1 MLFIFF
7 ICLLLARASAD
18 FLEYHSFEPPFNEV
32 DASGNRL
39 ASPHWRTSG
48 TTVVNN
54 NFIRLTP
61 DRQSKKGA
69 LWSRKAVSVPY
80 FSSVLKF
87 RISGQGKNFFGDGLA
102 LWITQT
108 GYHVDGPVH
117 GFQEKFVGVGIIFD
131 TFRNTEN
138 LANHRDVAVIVNDG
152 SKTYE
157 VMASNVKGCDTNVRY
172 HADRADFSVTD
183 ASRAKITLNDT
194 SLEIYIDARNTN
206 EWTHCTTIPALGLPE
221 GWLARSHIGLT
232 ATTGQL
238 ADNHDVLYL
247 KSFSNATVLDEDE
260 AHEFSNVHFELPK
273 DLDVDHQ
280 LLALEEVINKI
291 INKHETLDHHVE
303 HQVAAIM
310 DHIKNLIKK
319 LEQREDKSEQRIE
332 NLEGLIQKQVEGS
345 LESRLSSLELQM
357 KGGIEKKMSNI
368 ESALDRKMNRI
379 ETQASELVQTGSS
392 DGWKLPFLFL
402 LLVIVVAAVGLYMFY
417 LKMKKMHIL

>member
-1 MLFIFF
+1 M
-7 ICLLLARASAD
+7 
-18 FLEYHSFEPPFNEV
+18 
-32 DASGNRL
+32 
-39 ASPHWRTSG
+39 
-48 TTVVNN
+48 
-54 NFIRLTP
+54 
-61 DRQSKKGA
+61 
-69 LWSRKAVSVPY
+69 
-80 FSSVLKF
+80 
-87 RISGQGKNFFGDGLA
+87 
-102 LWITQT
+102 
-108 GYHVDGPVH
+108 
-117 GFQEKFVGVGIIFD
+117 
-131 TFRNTEN
+131 
-138 LANHRDVAVIVNDG
+138 
-152 SKTYE
+152 
-157 VMASNVKGCDTNVRY
+157 
-172 HADRADFSVTD
+172 
-183 ASRAKITLNDT
+183 
-194 SLEIYIDARNTN
+194 EIYIDARNTN
-206 EWTHCTTIPALGLPE
+206 EWTFCTSIPALGLPE

-260 AHEFSNVHFELPK
+260 ANEFSNVHFELPK
-273 DLDVDHQ
+273 DLDIDHQ

-345 LESRLSSLELQM
+345 LESRLSALELQM

-379 ETQASELVQTGSS
+379 ETQASELAQTGSS

-402 LLVIVVAAVGLYMFY
+402 LLVIVVAGVGLYMFY